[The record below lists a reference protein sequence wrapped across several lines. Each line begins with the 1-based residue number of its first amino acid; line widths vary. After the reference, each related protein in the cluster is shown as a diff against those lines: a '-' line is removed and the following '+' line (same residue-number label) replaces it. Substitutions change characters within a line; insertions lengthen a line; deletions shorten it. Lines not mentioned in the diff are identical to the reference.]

1 MDRQDFFSPSI
12 CSLTGVMALGRLL
25 SRQRYRD
32 ILLGIG
38 LLMAAAALVRRPDQ
52 VIEAA
57 RAGLALCGNVII
69 PSLFPF
75 FVLSS
80 LVVELGMSRYLGR
93 LLQPLMAPL
102 FRVNGSC
109 ATALALGIVGGYPV
123 GARTAISL
131 YQSGQCSK
139 TEAERLL
146 AFCNNCGPAFILGV
160 VGTGIFGS
168 GRAGLL
174 LYLGHI
180 AASLLVGLIFRF
192 YKPSQRPGRGYGEAV
207 QFQTARFPAAFT
219 RSVSGALQSTL
230 NICAFIL
237 LFTVIIRILTVS
249 GWLTGT
255 ATVLS
260 ALLGPLGMSQAWAE
274 RLLAGLLE
282 LSTGV
287 SSLTSGALTGRI
299 SMAAFMLGWAG
310 VSVHCQVLAFLGDSG
325 LSLRTYV
332 VGKALHG
339 LLSAAIIAL
348 LLRLFPLDCPASVY
362 LAQQTEAIAHL
373 DFHTALT
380 ISAAAVWAV
389 WLAFLALAVYVVKK
403 SSGKYGGHRL

>member
-1 MDRQDFFSPSI
+1 
-12 CSLTGVMALGRLL
+12 MALGRLL
-25 SRQRYRD
+25 SRQRDRD

-38 LLMAAAALVRRPDQ
+38 LLLAAGSLVLWPGQ
-52 VIEAA
+52 AMEAA
-57 RAGLALCGNVII
+57 RTGLVLCGNVII

-93 LLQPLMAPL
+93 ALQPVMAPL

-109 ATALALGIVGGYPV
+109 AAALALGIVGGYPV

-131 YQSGQCSK
+131 YESGQCSR

-180 AASLLVGLIFRF
+180 AASLAVGLLFRF
-192 YKPSQRPGRGYGEAV
+192 YKPEQRPGRRRNGGV

-219 RSVSGALQSTL
+219 RSVTGALQSTL

-237 LFTVIIRILTVS
+237 LFTVVIRVLTVS
-249 GWLTGT
+249 GWLTR
-255 ATVLS
+255 AAACLS
-260 ALLGPLGMSQAWAE
+260 ALLAPLGLSQVWAE
-274 RLLAGLLE
+274 RLLAGVLE

-287 SSLTSGALTGRI
+287 SSLTDGPLAGRV

-325 LSLRTYV
+325 LSMRTYV

-339 LLSAAIIAL
+339 VLSAGIIAL

-362 LAQQTEAIAHL
+362 LVQQTETIAHL
-373 DFHTALT
+373 DFHTALS
-380 ISAAAVWAV
+380 ISAVAAWAV
-389 WLAFLALAVYVVKK
+389 WLCFLLLAAWMVKK
-403 SSGKYGGHRL
+403 SSGKKLRYGV

>member
-1 MDRQDFFSPSI
+1 M
-12 CSLTGVMALGRLL
+12 GRLL
-25 SRQRYRD
+25 SRQGYRD
-32 ILLGIG
+32 ILLGLG
-38 LLMAAAALVRRPDQ
+38 LLLAAGSLVLWPAQ
-52 VIEAA
+52 AMEAA
-57 RAGLALCGNVII
+57 RTGLALCGNVII

-80 LVVELGMSRYLGR
+80 LVVELGLSRYLGK
-93 LLQPLMAPL
+93 LLQPVMAPL
-102 FRVNGSC
+102 FRVNGTC
-109 ATALALGIVGGYPV
+109 AAALALGIVGGYPV

-131 YQSGQCSK
+131 YQSGQCTK

-180 AASLLVGLIFRF
+180 AASLLVGLLFRF
-192 YKPSQRPGRGYGEAV
+192 YKPGQRPGRGRGASV
-207 QFQTARFPAAFT
+207 QFQTASFPAAFT
-219 RSVSGALQSTL
+219 RSVTGALQSTL

-237 LFTVIIRILTVS
+237 FFTVIIRVLTIS
-249 GWLTGT
+249 GWLTG
-255 ATVLS
+255 AAACLS
-260 ALLGPLGMSQAWAE
+260 ALFRPLGLSQVWAE
-274 RLLAGLLE
+274 RLLTGCLE
-282 LSTGV
+282 MSTGV
-287 SSLTSGALTGRI
+287 SSLTDGALTGRI

-310 VSVHCQVLAFLGDSG
+310 ISVHCQVLAFLGDSG

-332 VGKALHG
+332 AGKALHG
-339 LLSAAIIAL
+339 ILSAGILAL
-348 LLRLFPLDCPASVY
+348 LLRLLPLDCPASVY

-380 ISAAAVWAV
+380 ISAVSAWAV
-389 WLAFLALAVYVVKK
+389 WLAFLLLAAWMVKK
-403 SSGKYGGHRL
+403 SSGKKLRYGV